1 MYEHKYISQN
11 KYKTH
16 KGELKENYL
25 HRNYKYMPET
35 GTSVSTSVDWRQ
47 VIKSH
52 ARVEKETC
60 FRGSNHLKTNS
71 WCLQYNEGI

>member
-35 GTSVSTSVDWRQ
+35 GTSVSTSVD
-47 VIKSH
+47 
-52 ARVEKETC
+52 
-60 FRGSNHLKTNS
+60 
-71 WCLQYNEGI
+71 